1 MKTYNN
7 LYPKLCSYKNLR
19 LAFKKA
25 GRRKSFMPYVV
36 KFEKDL
42 INNLLQLKK
51 ELETLTYKPRPLN
64 RFIVRDPKTRTIHS
78 SNFRDRVVYH
88 ALCNIL
94 EPIFDKT
101 FIYDSYASRKTKGT
115 LKAVLRFDKFKR
127 KLSKNGRL
135 IENARNN
142 NLIKGYVLKADIK
155 HYFEEVNHEILLNI
169 IKRKIKDNRII
180 WLIHKILNNFNTKI
194 NGKGM
199 PLGNLTSQF
208 FANVYLNELDY
219 FVKHKL
225 KVKYYIRYVDDFI
238 ILNSSK
244 EQLFEWKLKIN
255 EFLQRNLKLELHQDK
270 SKISSLGN
278 GIAFLGYKIFYHHKL
293 LKKFNRKNIQRKFN
307 NFYNLFSGNKIDYN
321 KIYESMQGFFTYMK
335 NADTFK
341 LRARLAKQIENLFSN
356 EISSI
361 EINRYL
367 KYL

>member
-155 HYFEEVNHEILLNI
+155 H
-169 IKRKIKDNRII
+169 
-180 WLIHKILNNFNTKI
+180 
-194 NGKGM
+194 
-199 PLGNLTSQF
+199 
-208 FANVYLNELDY
+208 
-219 FVKHKL
+219 
-225 KVKYYIRYVDDFI
+225 
-238 ILNSSK
+238 
-244 EQLFEWKLKIN
+244 
-255 EFLQRNLKLELHQDK
+255 
-270 SKISSLGN
+270 
-278 GIAFLGYKIFYHHKL
+278 
-293 LKKFNRKNIQRKFN
+293 
-307 NFYNLFSGNKIDYN
+307 
-321 KIYESMQGFFTYMK
+321 
-335 NADTFK
+335 
-341 LRARLAKQIENLFSN
+341 
-356 EISSI
+356 
-361 EINRYL
+361 
-367 KYL
+367 